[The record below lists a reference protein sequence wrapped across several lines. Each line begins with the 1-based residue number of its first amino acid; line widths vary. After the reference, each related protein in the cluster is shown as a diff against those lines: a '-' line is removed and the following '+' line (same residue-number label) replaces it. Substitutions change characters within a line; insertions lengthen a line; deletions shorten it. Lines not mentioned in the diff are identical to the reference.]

1 MVRHLPTLSIV
12 TSVTSLALLLA
23 QPASAETVT
32 LGIGTQDTTTNT
44 VTAGV
49 VIRQLHLLEKYL
61 PTTDRAASLR
71 MVRHLPTLSIVTSV
85 TSLALLLAQPASAET
100 VTLGIG
106 TQDTTTNTVTAGVV
120 IRQLHLLE
128 KYLPK
133 DGKYA
138 NIKFELEWQ
147 NFTSGPPVTNAMMAN
162 KLQIGMMGD
171 YPLIVN
177 GFTFDSNPESKS
189 RLIGIAAYSLSGSGN
204 GIVVHKDS
212 PYYDLADLKGKVVS
226 VPFGSAAHGMV
237 LKAMQD
243 RGFAPDFFQLVS
255 QSPEVG
261 STNLQEK
268 KIDAHADFVPFAELL
283 PFRGFARKIFDGVE
297 TNLPTFHGIV
307 VRTDFAEKYP
317 EVVVAYLKALIAANQ
332 WLREDPKRAAEK
344 IQEWTGIN
352 KEVVYIFLGPGG
364 NMTTD
369 PTIKPPLIDAATA
382 DVKVLQ
388 NLGRMKEFD
397 PKKWVDDGYIRK
409 AYAEMNLDY
418 DAQVGNTKNYEI
430 SGEDSFCNRPII
442 DPRKAG
448 EVWVDEVGIL
458 PFASAACTLGAY
470 ADYKAKGKKVNVAYV
485 FDTKR
490 GIKLFADQAFF
501 AVGNGDV
508 APFLLK
514 KDAEAYAVKI
524 SGKVLG
530 FDDAVKVTIGGG
542 KT

>member
-1 MVRHLPTLSIV
+1 MARHLATLSIAI
-12 TSVTSLALLLA
+12 SVTALMLAR
-23 QPASAETVT
+23 PASAQTVT
-32 LGIGTQDTTTNT
+32 IGIGTQDTTTNT
-44 VTAGV
+44 VTAGT

-61 PTTDRAASLR
+61 PTS
-71 MVRHLPTLSIVTSV
+71 
-85 TSLALLLAQPASAET
+85 
-100 VTLGIG
+100 
-106 TQDTTTNTVTAGVV
+106 
-120 IRQLHLLE
+120 
-128 KYLPK
+128 
-133 DGKYA
+133 GKYA
-138 NIKFELEWQ
+138 DIKFELEWQ

-162 KLQIGMMGD
+162 KLQFGMMGD

-177 GFTFDSNPESKS
+177 GFTFENNPESKS
-189 RLIGIAAYSLSGSGN
+189 RLIAVAAYSLSGSGN

-212 PYYDLADLKGKVVS
+212 PYYDLADLKGKLVS

-243 RGFAPDFFQLVS
+243 RGYPADYFQLVS

-297 TNLPTFHGIV
+297 TNLPTWHGVV

-317 EVVVAYLKALIAANQ
+317 EVVVAYEKALIAANE
-332 WLREDPKRAAEK
+332 WLRADPKLAAEK

-352 KEVVYIFLGPGG
+352 KEVVYIFLGPSG

-369 PTIKPPLIDAATA
+369 PTIKPALIDAAAA

-397 PKKWVDDGYIRK
+397 PHKWVDDSYLRK
-409 AYAEMNLDY
+409 AYAEMKLDY
-418 DAQVGNTKNYEI
+418 DAQLAGTKNYEI
-430 SGEDSFCNRPII
+430 SGEDKFCKKPIT
-442 DPRKAG
+442 DPHKSG
-448 EVWVDEVGIL
+448 EVWVDDEGIL

-470 ADYKAKGKKVNVAYV
+470 ADFKAKGKKINVAYL
-485 FDTKR
+485 FDTSR

-501 AVGNGDV
+501 AVAGSDI

-514 KDAEAYAVKI
+514 KDAEAYAAKI
-524 SGKVLG
+524 NGKVLG
-530 FDDAVKVTIGGG
+530 FDDAVKAAVGGG

>member
-1 MVRHLPTLSIV
+1 MKMVRQLSVLSFAMPIAS
-12 TSVTSLALLLA
+12 TILLALS
-23 QPASAETVT
+23 PAGAETLT
-32 LGIGTQDTTTNT
+32 IGIGTQDTTTNT
-44 VTAGV
+44 VT
-49 VIRQLHLLEKYL
+49 
-61 PTTDRAASLR
+61 T
-71 MVRHLPTLSIVTSV
+71 
-85 TSLALLLAQPASAET
+85 
-100 VTLGIG
+100 
-106 TQDTTTNTVTAGVV
+106 GVV

-133 DGKYA
+133 DGQYA

-147 NFTSGPPVTNAMMAN
+147 NFTSGPPVTNGMMAN
-162 KLQIGMMGD
+162 KLQFGAMGD
-171 YPLIVN
+171 YPLVVN
-177 GFTFDSNPESKS
+177 GFTFENNPESKS
-189 RLIGIAAYSLSGSGN
+189 RLIAVAAYSLDGSGN

-212 PYYDLADLKGKVVS
+212 PYYELGDLKGKLVS

-243 RGFAPDFFQLVS
+243 RGYPSDFFQLVS

-297 TNLPTFHGIV
+297 TNLPTWHGVV

-317 EVVVAYLKALIAANQ
+317 EVVVAYMKAIIEANQ
-332 WLREDPKRAAEK
+332 WLRADPKLAAEK
-344 IQEWTGIN
+344 IQEWTGIS
-352 KEVVYIFLGPGG
+352 KEVVYIFLGPSG

-369 PTIKPPLIDAATA
+369 PTIKPALIEAAKT

-397 PKKWVDDGYIRK
+397 PTKWVDDSYIRK
-409 AYAEMNLDY
+409 AYKEMNLDY
-418 DAQVGNTKNYEI
+418 DAQLASTKNYEI
-430 SGEDSFCNRPII
+430 NGEDRFCKKPIS

-448 EVWVDEVGIL
+448 EVWVDNGAIM
-458 PFASAACTLGAY
+458 PFSSTKCTLGAY
-470 ADYKAKGKKVNVAYV
+470 ADLKTKGEKINVVYV
-485 FDTKR
+485 FDTAK

-501 AVGNGDV
+501 TVAGDDI

-514 KDAEAYAVKI
+514 KDAEAYAAKVN
-524 SGKVLG
+524 GKVLS
-530 FDDAVKVTIGGG
+530 FEDAVKSSVGGG